1 MANDLFTLG
10 LNVSATK
17 SQMDKQLK
25 QIAKELSDSK
35 AVQVTGGLN
44 LSESQKLLQSQL
56 NTISKNLKVGV
67 EIDTS
72 AIKYQKDA
80 INKEFSSGIKSHGVK
95 IPFQFDLSDANAVKT
110 EINKIVADI
119 TKNQGSLI
127 KYKINV
133 DENGQASRALLTYA
147 SVLKKP
153 LFDYCL
159 VKYFTDIE
167 LFKNPEDFSLNM
179 IDKFLADNK
188 KNVLDIVTK
197 AMSEESYNEM
207 LTACKEAVEFRKAHF
222 SDFRDEVADLLQ
234 AIREL
239 VIKPDA
245 LSELLSALT
254 NSVNSFAD
262 KGDID
267 MELVNKLANI
277 IPVMEK
283 INTPEIAKAIIE
295 LHKNDNTLED
305 VNEVA
310 NDTADTNN
318 VSEENTPNLKV
329 VK

>member
-1 MANDLFTLG
+1 MKNTGTYTNLEG
-10 LNVSATK
+10 
-17 SQMDKQLK
+17 
-25 QIAKELSDSK
+25 KEVEFNYVNEISL
-35 AVQVTGGLN
+35 
-44 LSESQKLLQSQL
+44 SQKV
-56 NTISKNLKVGV
+56 NFIMEHAGMVV
-67 EIDTS
+67 
-72 AIKYQKDA
+72 
-80 INKEFSSGIKSHGVK
+80 SG
-95 IPFQFDLSDANAVKT
+95 
-110 EINKIVADI
+110 DI
-119 TKNQGSLI
+119 G
-127 KYKINV
+127 
-133 DENGQASRALLTYA
+133 YA

-188 KNVLDIVTK
+188 KNVLDIVEK
-197 AMSEESYNEM
+197 AMSKEAYNEM
-207 LTACKEAVEFRKAHF
+207 LTACEEAVEFRKAHF

-234 AIREL
+234 AI
-239 VIKPDA
+239 
-245 LSELLSALT
+245 SALT

-305 VNEVA
+305 VNGTTD
-310 NDTADTNN
+310 DTTDTNN
-318 VSEENTPNLKV
+318 VSDENTPNLKV

>member
-1 MANDLFTLG
+1 MKN
-10 LNVSATK
+10 
-17 SQMDKQLK
+17 
-25 QIAKELSDSK
+25 
-35 AVQVTGGLN
+35 TGTYTN
-44 LSESQKLLQSQL
+44 LEGKTVEFNYVNEISLSQKV
-56 NTISKNLKVGV
+56 NFIMEHAGMVV
-67 EIDTS
+67 
-72 AIKYQKDA
+72 
-80 INKEFSSGIKSHGVK
+80 SG
-95 IPFQFDLSDANAVKT
+95 
-110 EINKIVADI
+110 DI
-119 TKNQGSLI
+119 G
-127 KYKINV
+127 
-133 DENGQASRALLTYA
+133 YA

-197 AMSEESYNEM
+197 AMSKEAYNEM
-207 LTACKEAVEFRKAHF
+207 LTACEEAVEFRKAHF

-295 LHKNDNTLED
+295 LHKNDNTIED
-305 VNEVA
+305 VNGTTD
-310 NDTADTNN
+310 DTTDTNN
-318 VSEENTPNLKV
+318 VSDENTPNLKV